1 MLGMIPYAPFYAP
14 KAIYISDSLQVIL
27 LRGGK
32 TKEQCHSFSLLLIL
46 KLRYFFWVVE

>member
-27 LRGGK
+27 LRGEK
-32 TKEQCHSFSLLLIL
+32 L
-46 KLRYFFWVVE
+46 KNNAIVLAFFLS